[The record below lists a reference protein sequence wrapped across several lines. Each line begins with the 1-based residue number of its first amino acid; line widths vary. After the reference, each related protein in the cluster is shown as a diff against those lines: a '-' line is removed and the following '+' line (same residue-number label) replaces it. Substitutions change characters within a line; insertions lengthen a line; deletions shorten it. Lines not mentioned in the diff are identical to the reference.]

1 MLNIWWEKLQAK
13 KASKGSVITLPDN
26 NLITLADTVRV
37 IWTAETKWNQIV
49 TENPNKNV

>member
-1 MLNIWWEKLQAK
+1 MSGMVD
-13 KASKGSVITLPDN
+13 SKTKI

>member
-1 MLNIWWEKLQAK
+1 MERETIALSSK
-13 KASKGSVITLPDN
+13 KGYLMQRCYHSRDI

-37 IWTAETKWNQIV
+37 IWTAETQWNQIV